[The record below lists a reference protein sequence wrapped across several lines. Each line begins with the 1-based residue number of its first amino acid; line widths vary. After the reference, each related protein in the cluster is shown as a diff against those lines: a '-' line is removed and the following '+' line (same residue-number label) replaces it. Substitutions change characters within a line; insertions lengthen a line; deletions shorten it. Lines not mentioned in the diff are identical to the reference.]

1 MISWYI
7 TIWYLYLE
15 FKSSQSSILNLNVC
29 VGFPYYSLPFGVTSA
44 EVYFQRQLG
53 VPPPQCTHGIW
64 LVISR
69 DSSSSGVLNLWII
82 FKILPAAGSL
92 GLVKPSLMY
101 SNIAL
106 PSGFSHSARQ
116 AIEKKLLFIV
126 SCLSFRCLR
135 PVDKPFMDAW
145 LSARAP
151 ASEWVKVWSKI
162 QQLLRGFLSRL
173 PTSSFQQRV
182 TGSSSVGR
190 GTSNYS
196 LNIQLH
202 LLNIPNST
210 WILWL

>member
-145 LSARAP
+145 LTVQEHRP
-151 ASEWVKVWSKI
+151 
-162 QQLLRGFLSRL
+162 QNG
-173 PTSSFQQRV
+173 
-182 TGSSSVGR
+182 
-190 GTSNYS
+190 
-196 LNIQLH
+196 
-202 LLNIPNST
+202 
-210 WILWL
+210 